1 MTLEM
6 TCIQKLTSNTGLSC
20 VSVVLLNFPVFTSS
34 HIDVPV
40 WHAVDSFAPFCLP
53 ACLVHRACQ
62 SLQAYNI
69 LQGNCAQFST
79 TIFGRDGEGGWGA
92 CPHRT
97 SMCCQLVRS
106 WLAALQC
113 QGWKGVLH
121 LDCIVV
127 NLDLCWMMTAKP
139 PMAKTESLFC
149 DECR

>member
-53 ACLVHRACQ
+53 ACLVHRARQ

-79 TIFGRDGEGGWGA
+79 TIFGHDGGGGWGGLSPPAVHVLSAGQVLA
-92 CPHRT
+92 CSTSVSRMESRTTLGLHRG
-97 SMCCQLVRS
+97 QLRS
-106 WLAALQC
+106 S
-113 QGWKGVLH
+113 
-121 LDCIVV
+121 LD
-127 NLDLCWMMTAKP
+127 DDGKAP
-139 PMAKTESLFC
+139 YGQ
-149 DECR
+149 D